1 MLVSFNFSLF
11 HNDKVFYFAFRSVS
25 VQVRTAQSQ
34 QTKHAEGAAAAAN
47 SMQRAVL
54 AQAGHLL
61 APEAFL
67 ESLEAEN
74 DQMPV
79 PLSGSTRTRPS
90 NINLNYN

>member
-1 MLVSFNFSLF
+1 M
-11 HNDKVFYFAFRSVS
+11 
-25 VQVRTAQSQ
+25 QVRTAQGQ
-34 QTKHAEGAAAAAN
+34 QSKRGDAAAAN

-79 PLSGSTRTRPS
+79 PLPGSTRTR
-90 NINLNYN
+90 LLFLERRTYWLL